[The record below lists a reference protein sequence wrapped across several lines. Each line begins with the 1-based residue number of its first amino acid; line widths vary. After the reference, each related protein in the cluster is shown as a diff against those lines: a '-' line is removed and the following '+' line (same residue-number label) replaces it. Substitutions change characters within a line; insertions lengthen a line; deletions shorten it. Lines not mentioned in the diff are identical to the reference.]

1 MYAETI
7 VAYCFYTSVALR
19 LWAPCLF
26 PLAAESRQ
34 FVQYMSG
41 QRPPFASAI
50 ETEDSEKRRG

>member
-1 MYAETI
+1 MYAET
-7 VAYCFYTSVALR
+7 VVTYCFYTSDALR

-34 FVQYMSG
+34 FVQLMPG

-50 ETEDSEKRRG
+50 ETEDSPKRRG